1 MFRIAVR
8 CSGLS
13 EAEGTAAVPD
23 ILEEF
28 SHRPWHRDL
37 ECGWTS
43 GMLTLTASNDFDS
56 NGQAL
61 LDEFGDAILAC
72 IHCSGPIRVDV
83 VSVVPR

>member
-1 MFRIAVR
+1 MLRIAVQ

-13 EAEGTAAVPD
+13 EAEGAAAVPG

-28 SHRPWHRDL
+28 SHRPWHTDV
-37 ECGWTS
+37 ECSWAS
-43 GMLTLTASNDFDS
+43 GTLTLTASNDFDS

-83 VSVVPR
+83 VSVVLS